1 MNPETNNQNVGSN
14 EMNNVVTSSAPVTE
28 TPVSEVSQ
36 PVEVVSLENTNTQT
50 VVQPVIEPTVQ
61 TQTIDQTATLQ
72 ATIEPVVS
80 STQEQASTEAL
91 QPNEPIMASNDNV
104 QNNESIE
111 VMPDLSASV
120 QTPVVNTVAAPSK
133 VEQTTITENIDGM
146 AQEPETAPV
155 AEENTT
161 TGDTPVDDGIR
172 EEVKLDM
179 SVAMEGVPTIDSTNV
194 TEANPTQETQTIEEM
209 TTQTEVNT
217 QKSKTSNLIIVII
230 LLVIAVCIYF
240 MDDIMSFFTTTFI
253 PTIKNNTK
261 EEDTSGNLIDGY
273 IKLGDSSSFMK
284 MGGIKFYNFTTSEQN
299 KIIFSYITDKK
310 LDSTGSLGYYIVL
323 YNKDKEITYKEL
335 FNVNNSVEKEEV
347 NQYKISIDADVYQD
361 SKYGKV
367 IKYSDEE
374 LQKKYKITCTYTRD
388 EEDGKIKLKYEN
400 IYSFE
405 NDLLV
410 SYSITK
416 DYTLPEEET
425 ETSKKY
431 KAELD
436 NENEKIS
443 GVGIKTDYKD
453 NKLFYNINLNKLPDD
468 FIPLYKGT
476 STKTMIIKKEN
487 LKKWECK

>member
-1 MNPETNNQNVGSN
+1 MNPETNNQNVCSN

-50 VVQPVIEPTVQ
+50 IV
-61 TQTIDQTATLQ
+61 
-72 ATIEPVVS
+72 
-80 STQEQASTEAL
+80 

-111 VMPDLSASV
+111 VMPDLSAPV
-120 QTPVVNTVAAPSK
+120 QTPVVNTVVAPSK
-133 VEQTTITENIDGM
+133 VEQTTITENIEGM
-146 AQEPETAPV
+146 AQEPENAPV

-194 TEANPTQETQTIEEM
+194 TEANPTQETQTIEEI

-253 PTIKNNTK
+253 PAIKNNTK

-453 NKLFYNINLNKLPDD
+453 NKLFYNINLNKLPDG